1 MLDAAALRDYDLL
14 RHQAACLPWPNHS
27 RLVVQGDDRVKFLN
41 SYCTNDLTQLKPG
54 QGCEAFIPN
63 SQGKVLGF
71 VHIYCEPDRLV
82 METSSDQ
89 AAPLIAHLDRY
100 VLRSKVE
107 LIDET
112 SATRTWLL
120 AGPESTAIL
129 QRGTTSSLPHDV
141 IGSAAIDWHGHHI
154 RVASTRLLTVPAWLI
169 SCAPDQAAPMQT
181 TIDTQ
186 HVPTAD
192 PHAFESLR
200 IESGT
205 ALYGIDIS
213 VDNLPQELGIDA
225 QAISF
230 RKGCYLGQETIAR
243 IDAMGHVNWHWTG
256 FRFSS
261 PACPS
266 RGIEL
271 TANEKPVARIT
282 SVAWSPCLQ
291 SWLGVGYV
299 RRGFHKSGTELS
311 YESKPVVVT
320 AVPLANP

>member
-1 MLDAAALRDYDLL
+1 MLNAAVSRDYDLL
-14 RHQAACLPWPNHS
+14 RHQAACLPWPTHS
-27 RLVVQGDDRVKFLN
+27 RLVVRGDDRVKFLN

-71 VHIYCEPDRLV
+71 VHIYCETDRLL
-82 METSSDQ
+82 METASGQ

-112 SATRTWLL
+112 LATQTWLL

-129 QRGTTSSLPHDV
+129 QRGTTSALPIDA
-141 IGSAAIDWHGHHI
+141 IGSGIIDWHGHRI
-154 RVASTRLLTVPAWLI
+154 WVASTRLLSVPAWLI
-169 SCAPDQAAPMQT
+169 SCAPDHAVSLQT
-181 TIDTQ
+181 TIDAQ

-192 PHAFESLR
+192 AHAFESLR

-205 ALYGIDIS
+205 AFYGIDIS
-213 VDNLPQELGIDA
+213 ADNLPQELGIDA

-230 RKGCYLGQETIAR
+230 RKGCYLGQETVAR

-261 PACPS
+261 PDCPQP
-266 RGIEL
+266 GIEL
-271 TANEKPVARIT
+271 TANDKPVARIT
-282 SVAWSPCLQ
+282 S
-291 SWLGVGYV
+291 
-299 RRGFHKSGTELS
+299 
-311 YESKPVVVT
+311 
-320 AVPLANP
+320 